1 MQKVVRIGS
10 GMEISNILLNG
21 QNQQKKE
28 YASHGGLVNAQFWEK
43 EGITWTIVTA
53 YKASFRFKQSSVIY
67 SSVSPTIFDSSY
79 KLNKYVLA
87 LLNSKVTE
95 GLLNVMN
102 PTLAT
107 NVGDILGIPFL
118 QECVNNVERIAEKNI
133 ELSRSD
139 WDSYETSWDFKR
151 NPLV

>member
-1 MQKVVRIGS
+1 
-10 GMEISNILLNG
+10 
-21 QNQQKKE
+21 
-28 YASHGGLVNAQFWEK
+28 
-43 EGITWTIVTA
+43 
-53 YKASFRFKQSSVIY
+53 
-67 SSVSPTIFDSSY
+67 
-79 KLNKYVLA
+79 
-87 LLNSKVTE
+87 
-95 GLLNVMN
+95 MN